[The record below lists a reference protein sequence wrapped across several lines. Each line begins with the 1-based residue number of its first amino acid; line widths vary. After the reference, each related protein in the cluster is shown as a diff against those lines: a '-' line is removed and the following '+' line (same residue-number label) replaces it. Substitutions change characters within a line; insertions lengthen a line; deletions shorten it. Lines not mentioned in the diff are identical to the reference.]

1 MLINIFIDEWSMI
14 FLKFLIA
21 EILWYGLKKL
31 IHNYSTQILIIIIIT
46 LIIGICKVPLIYK
59 DLCHNMFLISVFERD
74 FQLALYIF
82 SYYII
87 IYIIKHIDDF

>member
-1 MLINIFIDEWSMI
+1 MLINISIDEWSI
-14 FLKFLIA
+14 VFLIFLIA
-21 EILWYGLKKL
+21 DILWYGLKKT
-31 IHNYSTQILIIIIIT
+31 IHNYSTRILIIIIIT

-74 FQLALYIF
+74 FQLALYIV

-87 IYIIKHIDDF
+87 IYIITHIDDF